1 MKRSIRK
8 VNKIFL
14 IYLNGIQMNE
24 VKGNKVDKMD
34 VKVFLEDFRDVF
46 LMTSRIYPLKEKL
59 IAG

>member
-59 IAG
+59 II